1 MIALAEMQEM
11 GSINLKLPTQGKE
24 GRQREKKKPPFCCD
38 QPMTALVDKRLL
50 ARGEAIS
57 CNHTESNLLDLEEGW
72 SGELG
77 GTQLIPRPTCAATL
91 HQHGYLQRYAG
102 RTP

>member
-1 MIALAEMQEM
+1 
-11 GSINLKLPTQGKE
+11 
-24 GRQREKKKPPFCCD
+24 
-38 QPMTALVDKRLL
+38 MTALVDKRLL

-72 SGELG
+72 SGEWGGLG
-77 GTQLIPRPTCAATL
+77 GQLILRPTCAATL

-102 RTP
+102 RRS